1 MRKIA
6 FLFAILATTSLFADK
21 VKVGDLYYNLNSY
34 DMTAEVTYEKM
45 DIDNYAGLT
54 SVEIPAAVS
63 SGGMTYTITSVGEWA
78 FYFANDLV
86 SATIGNNVLTIK
98 KRALSDCLS
107 LQTIVIG
114 DKVTTIEEM
123 AFTGDTSLTTVT
135 FGENLVNFPNSLL
148 FGNCHKLTTVIWNT
162 KEAPDFTYY
171 ITPFYRYDTGTHTT
185 TNIGQQITSFT
196 FGPNVKYVPACLCY
210 CMTQLPSVSIPN
222 SVDSIGQY
230 AFCGCSSI
238 KSVDIPN
245 NLTKINIGVFG
256 GSGLTSV
263 TIPDNVTEIGISAF
277 SGCEDLSTLK
287 IGKKVREIRVYA
299 FSDCFGLTSVT
310 CTAVVP
316 PYTDGDI
323 FEQVDC
329 SKIPL
334 YVPAESVE
342 AYQADHTKCWV
353 NFNPILPI
361 GSEGIENVDS
371 GKSKVEGRKIL
382 RDGVLLIERGGKTY
396 NAQGAEI
403 K

>member
-21 VKVGDLYYNLNSY
+21 VKVGDLYYTLNSY

-78 FYFANDLV
+78 FYYANDLV

-162 KEAPDFTYY
+162 KQAPDFTTY
-171 ITPFYRYDTGTHTT
+171 ITPFSRYDTETHTV
-185 TNIGQQITSFT
+185 TNIGKQITSFT
-196 FGPNVKYVPACLCY
+196 FGPNVKYVPAYLC
-210 CMTQLPSVSIPN
+210 CRMNQLPSVSIPN
-222 SVDSIGQY
+222 SVDSIGKY
-230 AFCGCSSI
+230 AFIACDSL
-238 KSVDIPN
+238 KSVDLPN
-245 NLTKINIGVFG
+245 NLTKINEGVFS

-263 TIPDNVTEIGISAF
+263 TIPDNVTEIGFEAF
-277 SGCEDLSTLK
+277 YSCYYLSTLK
-287 IGKKVREIRVYA
+287 IGKKVESLDWGA
-299 FSDCFGLTSVT
+299 FEDCMSLSSVT
-310 CTAVVP
+310 CAAVVP
-316 PYTDGDI
+316 PSTQSSTFNY
-323 FEQVDC
+323 VDC
-329 SKIPL
+329 PNIPL
-334 YVPAESVE
+334 YVPAESIE
-342 AYQADHTKCWV
+342 AYRAADWWRS
-353 NFNPILPI
+353 FNPILPI
-361 GSEGIENVDS
+361 GSEGIASPSLQGRSGEATKSIEN
-371 GKSKVEGRKIL
+371 
-382 RDGVLLIERGGKTY
+382 GVLLIERNGQIYTVDGRPVH
-396 NAQGAEI
+396 
-403 K
+403 